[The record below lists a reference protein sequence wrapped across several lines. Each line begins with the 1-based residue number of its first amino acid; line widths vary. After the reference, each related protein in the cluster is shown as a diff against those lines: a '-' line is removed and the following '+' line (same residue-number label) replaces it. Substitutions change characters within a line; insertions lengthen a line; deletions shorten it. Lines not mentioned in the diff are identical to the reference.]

1 MTDALDYD
9 ALDFFRG
16 TETVDDPYPYFDWL
30 REQCPVRREPAH
42 GVYMVTGYEEAF
54 AVYTDPDTFSSC
66 NSVTG
71 PFPGFPVP
79 LEGQEDVSGLI
90 AEHRGE
96 LPFSDQIITMDP
108 PEHYD
113 HRHLLMRQLTPKR
126 LKENEDFVW
135 RLADRQIDELM
146 GSDEAELM
154 TGYANPFAMF
164 VIADLLGV
172 PESDH
177 EEFRTALSRQ
187 NGGGGVGSTQSEMPQ
202 NPLEWLYDRFS
213 RYIEDRRREP
223 RDDVL
228 TALAT
233 TRFPNGEL
241 PEVIDVVRVATNVF
255 AAGQETT
262 VRLLGTALQL
272 IGERPDLQQLL
283 RERRDLI
290 PNFVEET
297 LRMEA
302 PVKGDFRLARCPATV
317 GGVDIPAGVTLM
329 VLNGAANRDP
339 RRFSDPN
346 EFRVER
352 DNAREH
358 LAFGRGVHS
367 CPGGPL
373 ARLETRV
380 SIERLLDRTTHIGIS
395 EEHHGPP
402 DARRYHY
409 MPTYILRGLTRLH
422 LELTPAEP
430 AVVTA
435 GKRRT
440 VEREE
445 SQMIFNVVKQPVRAK
460 YADEFPSLIADYIA
474 ASRAEPG
481 NLFFDWCRSADDP
494 NLWFLI
500 EGFRDAEAGEAHVV
514 VRALQGGHV
523 GHAPPSRRR
532 PRDHPRRDARARAG
546 AA

>member
-1 MTDALDYD
+1 
-9 ALDFFRG
+9 
-16 TETVDDPYPYFDWL
+16 
-30 REQCPVRREPAH
+30 
-42 GVYMVTGYEEAF
+42 
-54 AVYTDPDTFSSC
+54 
-66 NSVTG
+66 
-71 PFPGFPVP
+71 
-79 LEGQEDVSGLI
+79 
-90 AEHRGE
+90 
-96 LPFSDQIITMDP
+96 
-108 PEHYD
+108 
-113 HRHLLMRQLTPKR
+113 
-126 LKENEDFVW
+126 
-135 RLADRQIDELM
+135 
-146 GSDEAELM
+146 
-154 TGYANPFAMF
+154 
-164 VIADLLGV
+164 
-172 PESDH
+172 
-177 EEFRTALSRQ
+177 
-187 NGGGGVGSTQSEMPQ
+187 MPQ

-223 RDDVL
+223 SDDVL

-272 IGERPDLQQLL
+272 IGDHPDLQQLL

-346 EFRVER
+346 EFHIER
-352 DNAREH
+352 ENAREH

-380 SIERLLDRTTHIGIS
+380 SIERLLDRTANIGIS
-395 EEHHGPP
+395 EEHHGPRG
-402 DARRYHY
+402 ARRYHY

-422 LELTPAEP
+422 LELTPAE
-430 AVVTA
+430 
-435 GKRRT
+435 
-440 VEREE
+440 
-445 SQMIFNVVKQPVRAK
+445 
-460 YADEFPSLIADYIA
+460 A
-474 ASRAEPG
+474 AR
-481 NLFFDWCRSADDP
+481 
-494 NLWFLI
+494 
-500 EGFRDAEAGEAHVV
+500 
-514 VRALQGGHV
+514 
-523 GHAPPSRRR
+523 
-532 PRDHPRRDARARAG
+532 
-546 AA
+546 